1 MTGDLSLALLLSF
14 LAGISTTIGAVIAF
28 FIKKPTHRI
37 LGLTLGF
44 SAGVMINV
52 SFVELLTES
61 INEVGFLHA
70 NLAFFVGM
78 AIIFAID
85 VLIPHEY
92 IAEKIDSKNPKLMR
106 TGILTALGVGIHNFP
121 EGFVTLAGSLYSIE
135 IGVLLAVAI
144 AIHNIP
150 EGMSV
155 YMPIFYA
162 TGNKRK
168 AFLYSF
174 ASGILEPIGAVIG
187 AAFLLPFMHSY
198 YTIGCVLAFVA
209 GIMVYI
215 SLAELLPAAHQYGQE
230 NIVAMGVILGMAVS
244 LVSLIMLK

>member
-1 MTGDLSLALLLSF
+1 MSGVVSLALLLSF
-14 LAGISTTIGAVIAF
+14 LAGISTTIGAGIAF

-61 INEVGFLHA
+61 MDVVGFLHA
-70 NLAFFVGM
+70 NFAFFVGM

-85 VLIPHEY
+85 VLVPHEY
-92 IAEKIDSKNPKLMR
+92 ISEKVESKDPKLMR
-106 TGILTALGVGIHNFP
+106 TGILTALGIGIHNFP
-121 EGFVTLAGSLYSIE
+121 EGFATFAGSLYSIE
-135 IGVLLAVAI
+135 VGVLLAVAI
-144 AIHNIP
+144 TIHNIP
-150 EGMSV
+150 EGISV
-155 YMPIFYA
+155 YMPVFYA

-174 ASGILEPIGAVIG
+174 ASGIFEPIGAVI
-187 AAFLLPFMHSY
+187 AAVFLLPFVTDY
-198 YTIGCVLAFVA
+198 LIGCVLAFVA

-215 SLAELLPAAHQYGQE
+215 SLDELLPAAHKYGE
-230 NIVAMGVILGMAVS
+230 EHLVAMGVISGMAVS
-244 LVSLIMLK
+244 LFSLIMLR

>member
-1 MTGDLSLALLLSF
+1 MSGDLSFALLLSF
-14 LAGISTTIGAVIAF
+14 LAGISTTIGAVVAF
-28 FIKKPTHRI
+28 FIKKPTRRI

-44 SAGVMINV
+44 SAGVMINI

-61 INEVGFLHA
+61 INGVGFLHA

-78 AIIFAID
+78 VIIFAID
-85 VLIPHEY
+85 VFIPHEY
-92 IAEKIDSKNPKLMR
+92 IAEKVESKNPKLMR
-106 TGILTALGVGIHNFP
+106 TGIMTALGVGIHNFP
-121 EGFVTLAGSLYSIE
+121 EGFATLVGSLYSIK
-135 IGVLLAVAI
+135 IGILLAVAI

-155 YMPIFYA
+155 FMPIFYA

-187 AAFLLPFMHSY
+187 AAFLLPFMHAEY
-198 YTIGCVLAFVA
+198 IIGCVLAFVA

-215 SLAELLPAAHQYGQE
+215 SLDELLPAAHQYGQE
-230 NIVAMGVILGMAVS
+230 HIVAIGVISGMAVT
-244 LVSLIMLK
+244 LFSLIMLK